1 MKYKITL
8 LIAFL
13 LISIAG
19 RCQDVIT
26 KTNGE
31 KITVKVI
38 KAGFDTVTYKLYD
51 YPDVIT
57 TYSLNNKIYSIATSD
72 ISWIIYKNGNK
83 QTFKKRETVFDINSN
98 PLEKKTYNSNQ
109 IFISGHT
116 YLYHEKQLGTFGLVK
131 MMKEITTPHIRKVF
145 INGTAVRYS
154 ANFALCSGVTMILL
168 GSGLSIN
175 NENLGVMLF
184 CIGTGMSLSAI
195 PLHIIGKSI
204 QRKMID
210 KYNQSVTTAN
220 AVRFDFGITKN
231 GPGII
236 LSF

>member
-13 LISIAG
+13 LISIIG

-51 YPDVIT
+51 DPDVIT

-145 INGTAVRYS
+145 ISGTAIRYS
-154 ANFALCSGVTMILL
+154 ANFALCSGATLAIAGTIIYESNDAGIAMAY
-168 GSGLSIN
+168 
-175 NENLGVMLF
+175 
-184 CIGTGMSLSAI
+184 IGAAMCLSAI